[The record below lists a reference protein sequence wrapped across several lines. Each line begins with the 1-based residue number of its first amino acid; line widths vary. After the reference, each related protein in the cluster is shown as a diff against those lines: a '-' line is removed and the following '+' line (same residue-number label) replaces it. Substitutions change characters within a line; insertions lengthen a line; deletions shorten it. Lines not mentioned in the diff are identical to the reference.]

1 MSIGTSTNR
10 VARSSS
16 YYVCCLLLNL
26 ILCVDS
32 RADSETLDSLLERTG
47 KRIEVLWEQ
56 FSAVACTESVSQK
69 KISLDRKVLSERR
82 ETFDYLIMMQLD
94 GDELSV
100 EESRLQIGKLEKK
113 ARQPLLV
120 TSGFSAL
127 LLILHPHFQSSY
139 EFSRLPDE
147 GTKNGRLLRLGF
159 QPIQGRR
166 SPSAISLRGKD
177 TPIPWKGT
185 VWLDSQSGMVVRIQ
199 TELNQ
204 SMEDLG
210 LKELK
215 ADVSYAMVK
224 FVSVAEASWLP
235 QVALVDAET
244 PHQRWRN
251 IHQFQTYRKFSVE
264 TKSTT
269 EEPQQR

>member
-1 MSIGTSTNR
+1 MRTDSMKRIVRGGK
-10 VARSSS
+10 
-16 YYVCCLLLNL
+16 YYACCFVLSL
-26 ILCVDS
+26 IFCGDS

-47 KRIEVLWEQ
+47 KRIELFWEQ

-69 KISLDRKVLSERR
+69 KFSLDRKVLSERR
-82 ETFDYLIMMQLD
+82 ETFDYLIMMQLE

-100 EESRLQIGKLEKK
+100 DESRLQIGKLEKK

-127 LLILHPHFQSSY
+127 LLILHPHFQGSY
-139 EFSRLPDE
+139 EFTRLPDE

-159 QPIQGRR
+159 QPILGRR

-177 TPIPWKGT
+177 YPIPWKGCA
-185 VWLDSQSGMVVRIQ
+185 WLDSQSGMVVRIQ
-199 TELNQ
+199 TELNK

-210 LKELK
+210 LKDLK

-251 IHQFQTYRKFSVE
+251 IHQFQNYRKFSVE

-269 EEPQQR
+269 EVPEQR

>member
-1 MSIGTSTNR
+1 MKG
-10 VARSSS
+10 VAKSSR

-26 ILCVDS
+26 VFCVDS
-32 RADSETLDSLLERTG
+32 RADSETLDALLERTG
-47 KRIEVLWEQ
+47 KRIELFWEQ

-100 EESRLQIGKLEKK
+100 DESRLQIGKLGKK
-113 ARQPLLV
+113 SRQPLLV
-120 TSGFSAL
+120 TSGFSTL
-127 LLILHPHFQSSY
+127 LLILHPHFQGSY
-139 EFSRLPDE
+139 EFTRLPDE
-147 GTKNGRLLRLGF
+147 GIKSGRLLRLGF

-166 SPSAISLRGKD
+166 SPSAINLRGKD
-177 TPIPWKGT
+177 YPIPWKGT
-185 VWLDSQSGMVVRIQ
+185 AWLDSQSGMVVRIQ

-244 PHQRWRN
+244 MHQRWRN
-251 IHQFQTYRKFSVE
+251 IHQFQNYRKFSVD

-269 EEPQQR
+269 QDPEQR